1 MDLVILTGGEP
12 FLKNDLVDIV
22 REYHRITDNFAIPT
36 NGKDTVVIMHKVG
49 EILKMKNVRLN
60 IGISLDGLGSSHDV
74 IRGEPGLWEKAVNT
88 IRELKTTQAKHK
100 NLGISIQILILPE
113 NIKEIIRL
121 AQYIQEEI
129 KISVDL
135 ELRRQSPYNDISWSD
150 SILIRELAGM
160 KPGLRQI
167 YKKNSLLQPE
177 KSRFYYWS
185 WRKLLQEMD
194 SRIRMRCLAG
204 KVIGVLYPSGE
215 VAICEQKKPFAN
227 LSAFGLDFKKLW
239 HSEAAEV
246 ARRGARGCS
255 CSHGCFIYQSLDFD
269 LLRKALALRQKIS

>member
-12 FLKNDLVDIV
+12 FLKEDLVDIA
-22 REYHRITDNFAIPT
+22 REYRRITDNFAIPT

-49 EILKMKNVRLN
+49 EMLKMKNVSLN
-60 IGISLDGLGSSHDV
+60 IGVSLDGLGSSHDV

-88 IRELKTTQAKHK
+88 LRELKITQANHK
-100 NLGISIQILILPE
+100 NLSVSVQILILPE
-113 NIKEIIRL
+113 NIKEILGL

-129 KISVDL
+129 KITVDF
-135 ELRRQSPYNDISWSD
+135 ELIRQSPYNDISRND
-150 SILIRELAGM
+150 SILIGELAGM
-160 KPGLRQI
+160 KSGLRQI

-177 KSRFYYWS
+177 KNKFYYWS

-194 SRIRMRCLAG
+194 NRMRMRCLAG
-204 KVIGVLYPSGE
+204 KIIGVLYPSGE

-239 HSEAAEV
+239 HSEAAEA

-269 LLRKALALRQKIS
+269 LFRKVLAFRQKIN